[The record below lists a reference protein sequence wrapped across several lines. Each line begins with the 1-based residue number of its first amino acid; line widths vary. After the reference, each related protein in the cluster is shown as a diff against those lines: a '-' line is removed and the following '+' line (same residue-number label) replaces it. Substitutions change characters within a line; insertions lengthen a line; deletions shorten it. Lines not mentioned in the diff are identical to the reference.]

1 MQSRLI
7 VCINYAG
14 TEILD
19 ISKCPQERPKD
30 YKVCSREKCTV
41 DAEWE
46 TGPWGKVRTKFY
58 HSKKIYFKFSHDQA

>member
-7 VCINYAG
+7 ACINYAG

-19 ISKCPQERPKD
+19 TNKCPKERPKD
-30 YKVCSREKCTV
+30 YKVCSRENCAV

-46 TGPWGKVRTKFY
+46 TGPWGKVRPKL
-58 HSKKIYFKFSHDQA
+58 HSSKNFI